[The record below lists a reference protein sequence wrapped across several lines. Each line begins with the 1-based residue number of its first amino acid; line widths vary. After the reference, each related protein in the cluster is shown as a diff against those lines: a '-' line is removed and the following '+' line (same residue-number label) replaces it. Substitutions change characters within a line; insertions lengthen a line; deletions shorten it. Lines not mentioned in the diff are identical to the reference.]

1 MPTIRKRTLKD
12 GSTVF
17 DIQVK
22 LTDKGSGKK
31 ITHTTTWKPD
41 AGMTDKKAQR
51 QVILV
56 ADQFAKEIFNTL
68 NSNRPQEEPTNMTFR
83 MMCDKW
89 LEKTKRDGSLS
100 YYVMAQKELEFACS
114 KIGGYRL
121 RELTPYII
129 QEFFDFIDNRKRTI
143 TVITPKPNFKDI
155 LASYG
160 FCYKNLRYD
169 YGTQSATLAH
179 ALKGNQV
186 GAKWSAELCRA
197 TKIPF
202 DKLFNKEVTKAPY
215 AYETNSKIKRTVR
228 AVLSL
233 AKKKRLIEDN
243 YAQAD
248 YIDYPRKE
256 KTPIRFMD
264 DKTATTFFTFLMN
277 YDKPKL
283 KTAMLILLFTGL
295 RRGELCGLEWKDIDF
310 QNHTISVRRT
320 VVYVAGYGKFE
331 KEPKTEGSVRK
342 FTMSDT
348 LETILKEY
356 KTWWEDMVEKCGDYM
371 QPTDKLF
378 HSEKGGLINPA
389 TVETWIKIVLRD
401 AKMEHYT
408 LHSLRHTNI
417 TLQIASGI
425 PLVTVAA
432 RAGHSRT
439 STTGDIYSHFIT
451 TSDQTAANALDNIF
465 SNESDDK

>member
-12 GSTVF
+12 GSAVY

-68 NSNRPQEEPTNMTFR
+68 NSNRPQEEPTNITFR
-83 MMCDKW
+83 MLCDKW
-89 LEKTKRDGSLS
+89 LEKTKREGSLS
-100 YYVMAQKELEFACS
+100 YYSTSKKELEFACS

-121 RELTPYII
+121 KELTPYIL
-129 QEFFDFIDNRKRTI
+129 QEFFDFIDKRKRI
-143 TVITPKPNFKDI
+143 MNVITPKPNFKDI
-155 LASYG
+155 LAAYG
-160 FCYKNLRYD
+160 FNYKNLRYG
-169 YGTQSATLAH
+169 YGITSSTLAY
-179 ALKGNQV
+179 ALKGNKV
-186 GAKWSAELCRA
+186 GAKWSTELCRA

-202 DKLFNKEVTKAPY
+202 DKLFDKETTTVPY
-215 AYETNSKIKRTVR
+215 AYETNDRIKRVVR

-233 AKKKRLIEDN
+233 AKKKRLVEDN

-256 KTPIRFMD
+256 KTPVHFMD
-264 DKTATTFFTFLMN
+264 DKTAIIFFDFLMH
-277 YDKPKL
+277 YDNCKL
-283 KTAMLILLFTGL
+283 KTAMLILLLTGL

-310 QNHTISVRRT
+310 EKHTISVRRS
-320 VVYVAGYGKFE
+320 VAYVAGYGTFE
-331 KEPKTEGSVRK
+331 KEPKTQGSIRT
-342 FTMSDT
+342 FTMSAT
-348 LETILKEY
+348 LKQVLLQYKE
-356 KTWWEDMVEKCGDYM
+356 WWTDMVEKCGDYM

-378 HSEKGGLINPA
+378 HSEKGALINPSN
-389 TVETWIKIVLRD
+389 VETWMKIVLRD

-439 STTGDIYSHFIT
+439 STTSDIYSHFIQ
-451 TSDQTAANALDNIF
+451 SNDQIAAEALDNIF
-465 SNESDDK
+465 TNKPKDE